1 MSMMRLGLWN
11 IDHPEYHCTA
21 PRRNRRFDEIS
32 AYLGQQDCDVY
43 ILTETNA
50 AIDLAGYGAC
60 FSAESPYRNRSR
72 CYESPN
78 RYHQVGIFDRL
89 KMESVEIEEPVNGLL
104 CKSIWHD
111 KPLFV
116 YGNVVTI
123 KDQWSKDSDKKYSDR
138 MQEQLDVLGRLSSRR
153 CLIGGDFNLRLGWP
167 QKKGAHDRVKAFV
180 NHHGWVWP
188 TETQT
193 ETVQHVIH
201 SPDLVAD
208 VTIDSSVRHT
218 KGKKDR
224 LSDHPFV
231 LVQVQDGEPKSNA
244 AIAKS

>member
-1 MSMMRLGLWN
+1 MFLMG
-11 IDHPEYHCTA
+11 
-21 PRRNRRFDEIS
+21 RNVSGPSR
-32 AYLGQQDCDVY
+32 VY
-43 ILTETNA
+43 VP
-50 AIDLAGYGAC
+50 
-60 FSAESPYRNRSR
+60 FRNHKNLQGSR
-72 CYESPN
+72 CL
-78 RYHQVGIFDRL
+78 V
-89 KMESVEIEEPVNGLL
+89 
-104 CKSIWHD
+104 
-111 KPLFV
+111 
-116 YGNVVTI
+116 
-123 KDQWSKDSDKKYSDR
+123 
-138 MQEQLDVLGRLSSRR
+138 
-153 CLIGGDFNLRLGWP
+153 GGDFNLRLGWS

-231 LVQVQDGEPKSNA
+231 LVQVQDGE
-244 AIAKS
+244 